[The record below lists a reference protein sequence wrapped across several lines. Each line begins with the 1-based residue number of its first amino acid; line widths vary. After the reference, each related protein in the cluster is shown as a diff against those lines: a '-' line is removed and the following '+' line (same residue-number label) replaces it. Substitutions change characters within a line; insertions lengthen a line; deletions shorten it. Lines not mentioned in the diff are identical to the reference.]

1 METASKAETV
11 RLPYLD
17 YLRVMAAA
25 AVIMIHVSAQNWDNV
40 PVMSS
45 DWIIFNLYNSL
56 AQWAVPMFLML
67 SGALMLDPG
76 KPFQIRTLYR
86 KNILRILTAFLF
98 WSALYALDT
107 YFANRDW
114 RGAVV
119 AFVNGRYHM
128 WFLFMI
134 LGFYLLTPAYRKMA
148 ESVEVLRY
156 LIAVMVVFTLFLPTV
171 ISLLIYWNLPHTA
184 TILPPLDTD
193 VSWTRMGFLPAYAT
207 YYFLGS
213 YLNQQE
219 VGKKARIVSYLL
231 GISAYLFVLALTF
244 CHEAKTGDRSL
255 PLYVG
260 FFDFLICHGIF
271 LFVKYGF
278 PVTSSNSVKKLSQY
292 SFGIYLAHVF
302 VIEKLRDWAHFNTLS
317 FSPVLA
323 IPLLATAVFSLSFLI
338 SWVLHQIPVLKKY
351 VV

>member
-1 METASKAETV
+1 
-11 RLPYLD
+11 
-17 YLRVMAAA
+17 
-25 AVIMIHVSAQNWDNV
+25 
-40 PVMSS
+40 
-45 DWIIFNLYNSL
+45 
-56 AQWAVPMFLML
+56 MFLML

-219 VGKKARIVSYLL
+219 VRKKAQIVSYLL

-260 FFDFLICHGIF
+260 FFDFLICNGIF
-271 LFVKYGF
+271 LFEIGRASCRERV
-278 PVTSSNSVKKLSQY
+278 
-292 SFGIYLAHVF
+292 
-302 VIEKLRDWAHFNTLS
+302 
-317 FSPVLA
+317 
-323 IPLLATAVFSLSFLI
+323 
-338 SWVLHQIPVLKKY
+338 
-351 VV
+351 

>member
-134 LGFYLLTPAYRKMA
+134 LGFYLLTPAYRKWPNP
-148 ESVEVLRY
+148 S
-156 LIAVMVVFTLFLPTV
+156 
-171 ISLLIYWNLPHTA
+171 
-184 TILPPLDTD
+184 
-193 VSWTRMGFLPAYAT
+193 
-207 YYFLGS
+207 
-213 YLNQQE
+213 
-219 VGKKARIVSYLL
+219 K
-231 GISAYLFVLALTF
+231 F
-244 CHEAKTGDRSL
+244 C
-255 PLYVG
+255 
-260 FFDFLICHGIF
+260 
-271 LFVKYGF
+271 
-278 PVTSSNSVKKLSQY
+278 
-292 SFGIYLAHVF
+292 
-302 VIEKLRDWAHFNTLS
+302 
-317 FSPVLA
+317 A
-323 IPLLATAVFSLSFLI
+323 I
-338 SWVLHQIPVLKKY
+338 
-351 VV
+351 

>member
-1 METASKAETV
+1 
-11 RLPYLD
+11 
-17 YLRVMAAA
+17 
-25 AVIMIHVSAQNWDNV
+25 
-40 PVMSS
+40 
-45 DWIIFNLYNSL
+45 
-56 AQWAVPMFLML
+56 ML

-213 YLNQQE
+213 YQSAGS
-219 VGKKARIVSYLL
+219 GKKGPDCQLSSGHFRLPFCPCAHLL
-231 GISAYLFVLALTF
+231 SRGKNRRSILAVV
-244 CHEAKTGDRSL
+244 CR
-255 PLYVG
+255 
-260 FFDFLICHGIF
+260 FL
-271 LFVKYGF
+271 
-278 PVTSSNSVKKLSQY
+278 
-292 SFGIYLAHVF
+292 
-302 VIEKLRDWAHFNTLS
+302 
-317 FSPVLA
+317 
-323 IPLLATAVFSLSFLI
+323 
-338 SWVLHQIPVLKKY
+338 
-351 VV
+351 